1 MHHKA
6 HAGPTITLE
15 CSQKIKIQVIGKPF
29 WSVHLG
35 VFEYVINVDV
45 DYGLCTRLST
55 FEPCYLI
62 CCINFTSKA
71 YYTERS

>member
-1 MHHKA
+1 M
-6 HAGPTITLE
+6 IT
-15 CSQKIKIQVIGKPF
+15 KPV

-35 VFEYVINVDV
+35 VFEYVINVDD
-45 DYGLCTRLST
+45 DYGLCTCLST

-71 YYTERS
+71 YYTEHS